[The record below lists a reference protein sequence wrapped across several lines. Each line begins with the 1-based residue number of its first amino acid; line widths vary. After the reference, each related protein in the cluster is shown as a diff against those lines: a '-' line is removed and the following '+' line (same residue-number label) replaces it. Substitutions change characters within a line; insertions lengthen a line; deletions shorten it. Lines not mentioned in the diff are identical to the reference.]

1 MPNWNLEKIYADS
14 VREIGSIS
22 QPRHLVREFTS
33 KSQLKKAIV
42 DNNPSLK
49 AGTDKRG
56 AIRMQPKSK
65 IEDKDKFIQDFKKTL
80 DDISLVIVGEIPAGA
95 PGSPSSKY
103 NSFKVK
109 DISNNEYVI
118 TLGGGSFSNKG
129 MDYER
134 QILKKCED
142 YFKNPESTEKP
153 AFLEKMEDYLEVE
166 FVDLDKGTSFERRVK
181 RPLEDEGPKD
191 KGKEISDI
199 TLVDENGDKYF
210 ISIKNIGGKTVSN
223 AGAKGLFKQK
233 GDEVEFTNQERNKIG
248 GKLLDAAN
256 ADIDKIIQG
265 LEDYIKETPSEEN
278 LETKIDT
285 TSESDIDQLQ
295 KFLGSAFDYGYIYVK
310 QKNTR
315 DDLEIA
321 DLTTKE
327 GLYNFVGKIE
337 KVEVKYPYYRTARK
351 SRKYVSVVITTN
363 KGVYSFDVRN
373 ASGGI
378 IPDQINLVRGSNNQ
392 DIKLNKGNISK
403 IGSSD
408 KDIENILSQ
417 YD

>member
-1 MPNWNLEKIYADS
+1 MPNWNLEKIYAEQVRDMGS
-14 VREIGSIS
+14 VS
-22 QPRHLVREFTS
+22 QPRHVVREFTS
-33 KSQLKKAIV
+33 KNQLKKAII

-65 IEDKDKFIQDFKKTL
+65 IEDRDKFLQDFKKTL
-80 DDISLVIVGEIPAGA
+80 DDISLIIVGEIPAGS

-109 DISNNEYVI
+109 DASNNEYVI

-134 QILKKCED
+134 QILKKCEE
-142 YFKNPESTEKP
+142 YFNDPENIEKP
-153 AFLEKMEDYLEVE
+153 SFLEKMEEYLGVE

-223 AGAKGLFKQK
+223 AGAKGMFKRD
-233 GDEVEFTNQERNKIG
+233 GDEIEFANQERNKIG

-265 LEDYIKETPSEEN
+265 LEDYIKETPSQEN
-278 LETKIDT
+278 LESKVDT
-285 TSESDIDQLQ
+285 TNESDIEQLQ

-327 GLYNFVGKIE
+327 GLYDFVGNIE
-337 KVEVKYPYYRTARK
+337 KVEVKYPYYRTPIK
-351 SRKYVSVVITTN
+351 SRKYASVIITTD
-363 KGVYSFDVRN
+363 KGIYSFDIRN

-378 IPDQINLVRGSNNQ
+378 IPDQINLVRGGSKQ
-392 DIKLNKGNISK
+392 DIKLGKGNISK
-403 IGSSD
+403 ISTSD
-408 KDIENILSQ
+408 TEIENILSQ

>member
-1 MPNWNLEKIYADS
+1 MSNWNLEKIYSDS
-14 VREIGSIS
+14 VRDKGFIS
-22 QPRHLVREFTS
+22 HSRHIVREFTS
-33 KSQLKKAIV
+33 KNQLKKAII
-42 DNNPSLK
+42 DNNPSIK

-65 IEDKDKFIQDFKKTL
+65 IEDKDKFLQDFKKTL
-80 DDISLVIVGEIPAGA
+80 DDISLVIVGEIPPGA

-109 DISNNEYVI
+109 DMSNNEFVI

-142 YFKNPESTEKP
+142 YFSDPDNIEKP
-153 AFLEKMEDYLEVE
+153 SFLEKLEDYLGVE
-166 FVDLDKGTSFERRVK
+166 FVDLDKGASFERRVK

-191 KGKEISDI
+191 MGKEISDI
-199 TLVDENGDKYF
+199 TLVDEEGDKYF

-223 AGAKGLFKQK
+223 AGAKGMFKQR
-233 GDEVEFTNQERNKIG
+233 GDEVEFANQERNKIG

-256 ADIDKIIQG
+256 ADVTKIIKG
-265 LEDYIKETPSEEN
+265 LEDYIKETPSQEGLEN
-278 LETKIDT
+278 KIDT
-285 TSESDIDQLQ
+285 TRESDIGQLQ

-310 QKNTR
+310 QKNIR

-321 DLTTKE
+321 DLTTEE
-327 GLYNFVGKIE
+327 GLYDFVGDIE
-337 KVEVKYPYYRTARK
+337 KVEIKYPYYRTSRK
-351 SRKYVSVVITTN
+351 SRKYVSIVITTN

-378 IPDQINLVRGSNNQ
+378 IPDQINLIRGSSKQ
-392 DIKLNKGNISK
+392 EIELNKDNISK
-403 IGSSD
+403 LSTSER
-408 KDIENILSQ
+408 DIKNILSQ
-417 YD
+417 ND